1 MPFGVYTVPLIVAF
15 CADARVTRNGST
27 RNKAAIESVNAL
39 KWLQMGANDE
49 RRARTD
55 GCIFI

>member
-1 MPFGVYTVPLIVAF
+1 
-15 CADARVTRNGST
+15 
-27 RNKAAIESVNAL
+27 VNAL